1 MIKGLG
7 TDIVEI
13 QRIKKICSTSFGDNF
28 IRRILTDEEIKEMQQ
43 KSPEKQNEF
52 LAGRWAAKEAV
63 AKALGC
69 GIGGRCSF
77 LDLHIINNDA
87 GAPELHFTGD
97 AADELR
103 SKGAS
108 TCHISIRHE
117 IHYATAVAI
126 IE

>member
-52 LAGRWAAKEAV
+52 LAGRWAVKEAV

-69 GIGGRCSF
+69 GIGGHCSF

-87 GAPELHFTGD
+87 ASPVKCSSGAP
-97 AADELR
+97 
-103 SKGAS
+103 AS
-108 TCHISIRHE
+108 LLIM
-117 IHYATAVAI
+117 
-126 IE
+126 

>member
-52 LAGRWAAKEAV
+52 LAGR
-63 AKALGC
+63 
-69 GIGGRCSF
+69 
-77 LDLHIINNDA
+77 
-87 GAPELHFTGD
+87 
-97 AADELR
+97 
-103 SKGAS
+103 
-108 TCHISIRHE
+108 
-117 IHYATAVAI
+117 
-126 IE
+126 